1 MLYLPFANMLEG
13 LTDAIEDAADWR
25 EGLIDAIED
34 ADLFGRICNPDRSE
48 YMDLQSVLSHY
59 KC

>member
-1 MLYLPFANMLEG
+1 MLEG